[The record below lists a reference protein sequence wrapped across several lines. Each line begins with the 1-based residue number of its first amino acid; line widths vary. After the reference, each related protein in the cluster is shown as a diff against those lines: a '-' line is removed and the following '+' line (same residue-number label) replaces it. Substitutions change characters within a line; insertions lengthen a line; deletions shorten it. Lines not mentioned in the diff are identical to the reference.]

1 MIIRI
6 TSEAEWDLE
15 EGWRFYDDIEVGI
28 GDYFLDSV
36 YSDIDSL

>member
-15 EGWRFYDDIEVGI
+15 EGWRFYDDIEVGL

-36 YSDIDSL
+36 YYDIDSL